1 MLIASFIRD
10 VTCAMLVDEALQR
23 SELLDDSRLDAVSAS
38 IALEASSSEQTDLQD
53 AQLAIE
59 QALWPQQSRSWRQAV
74 AGDEVVGILMPGM
87 WTTPLEYGL
96 LPRIPVLGGWNPD
109 PTISVSPLRPVCLST
124 RSKDPKFNL
133 TPSANTGW
141 EAWVHP
147 DYLDKPYLVARVPGA
162 TVSFEMET
170 NFGVVKMY
178 SLRSKTFGLG
188 TVECWADEERT
199 RAVQVVGWWDN
210 DQA

>member
-10 VTCAMLVDEALQR
+10 VACEMLADQTFHVP
-23 SELLDDSRLDAVSAS
+23 ELSNNLRLDGVSAPT
-38 IALEASSSEQTDLQD
+38 ALEASLSEQTDLKD

-59 QALWPQQSRSWRQAV
+59 QALWPTQARSWRQIA
-74 AGDEVVGILMPGM
+74 AEDEVLGTLMPGM
-87 WTTPLEYGL
+87 WMTPLEYGL
-96 LPRIPVLGGWNPD
+96 LPRLSVLGGWNTD
-109 PTISVSPLRPVCLST
+109 PAFSVPPLRPVCLST
-124 RSKDPKFNL
+124 RSKDPRYNL

-147 DYLDKPYLVARVPGA
+147 EYLDKPYLVGRVVGAR
-162 TVSFEMET
+162 VSFEMET
-170 NFGVVKMY
+170 NFGVVKTY

-188 TVECWADEERT
+188 TVECWTDEERT

-210 DQA
+210 GEA